1 MKKQF
6 IIITLLLLGFSAFAQ
21 EDASGNYQD
30 GILLQQVQA
39 PDGEQ
44 LQTNQNTTVHK
55 LGFSYK
61 EVMEQLRARVAN
73 AESENFLEIS
83 QRGHNHSAEVVQ
95 EGKRNSMEIDQKG
108 NSNTYQGTLSG
119 EDNLIHILQTGSFNK
134 IYQELAGDGM
144 ELQVVQKG
152 SGHELIQIE
161 NSGDAPNY
169 KVEQKGEGMRIVIEH
184 GIASF
189 PFGNP

>member
-30 GILLQQVQA
+30 GILLQQVQVT
-39 PDGEQ
+39 DGEL
-44 LQTNQNTTVHK
+44 LQTNQNTTVHE

-73 AESENFLEIS
+73 AESENYLEIS
-83 QRGHNHSAEVVQ
+83 QRGHNHSADVVQ

-108 NSNTYQGTLSG
+108 NSNTYQGTVSG
-119 EDNLIHILQTGSFNK
+119 EDNLIHILQTGSFNE
-134 IYQELAGDGM
+134 IYQELVGDGM
-144 ELQVVQKG
+144 ELQVVQQG